1 MVTSDNREYPET
13 HSVTGG
19 QCPPS
24 PGVAEEREDVW
35 SKLPSAED
43 MEREWCELMAAEEL
57 EDVWSKLPSAEDVAE
72 ELSKLPSDMAEE
84 WTELLNTL
92 TGRPQDKRGKLM
104 QKLPAIAEG
113 PSGLRIYNPEQ

>member
-19 QCPPS
+19 QCPPL
-24 PGVAEEREDVW
+24 PGVAEELEDVW

-43 MEREWCELMAAEEL
+43 VEREWCELMAAEGM

-84 WTELLNTL
+84 LAELLNIVA
-92 TGRPQDKRGKLM
+92 GRPAEKRDQLQG
-104 QKLPAIAEG
+104 QLPDVVG
-113 PSGLRIYNPEQ
+113 RQGLRVYNPEQ

>member
-1 MVTSDNREYPET
+1 MVASDNREYPET

-24 PGVAEEREDVW
+24 PGVAEER
-35 SKLPSAED
+35 
-43 MEREWCELMAAEEL
+43 

-104 QKLPAIAEG
+104 QNLPAVADG
-113 PSGLRIYNPEQ
+113 PSSLRIYNPEQ